1 MIKENRRTKKIS
13 KRPQTKQT
21 AMRITKARREQIE
34 RLAAALA
41 AIAPSTSRGSG
52 FCVQRVAEQM
62 SLKKYW
68 KKQRNKVKDIA
79 YLLENV
85 LRKYPR
91 KPKTLV
97 LEIVKGGV
105 QWMARRGKQATQ
117 EHLDAI
123 AEPMEALG
131 FSIRKELEAIELPEP
146 SRVRPPSQELIAIF
160 DRLELHEALK
170 DDVAEMFRDGHFNEA
185 VRKALERFE
194 KYIQD
199 AIGDNKTIGKQ
210 LMAKAFNAKSPLIPI
225 NAMQTGNDQSEQE
238 GFMHLTM
245 GAMAGLRNL
254 YSHGD
259 VEQMSPMDAVE
270 RLAFVSLLFNRVEK
284 ALNSQRK
291 EQNDG

>member
-1 MIKENRRTKKIS
+1 
-13 KRPQTKQT
+13 
-21 AMRITKARREQIE
+21 MRITRTRRECIR
-34 RLAAALA
+34 RLAAALVV
-41 AIAPSTSRGSG
+41 IAPSTSPGSG

-68 KKQRNKVKDIA
+68 KKQRNKVEDIA
-79 YLLENV
+79 YLLEKV

-97 LEIVKGGV
+97 LEIVRGGV
-105 QWMARRGKQATQ
+105 QWMARKGKQVTR

-123 AEPMEALG
+123 AEPMEGLG
-131 FSIRKELEAIELPEP
+131 FSIRKELESIELPKP
-146 SRVRPPSQELIAIF
+146 SRVSTPSQDLIAIF

-185 VRKALERFE
+185 VRKGLERFE

-270 RLAFVSLLFNRVEK
+270 RLAFVSLLFKRVEK
-284 ALNSQRK
+284 ALATPRK
-291 EQNDG
+291 EYNDG

>member
-1 MIKENRRTKKIS
+1 MTRKRGKKA
-13 KRPQTKQT
+13 KTPRQP
-21 AMRITKARREQIE
+21 AMRITKARREQIK

-41 AIAPSTSRGSG
+41 LIAPSTSPGSG

-68 KKQRNKVKDIA
+68 KKQRNKVEDIA

-85 LRKYPR
+85 FRKYPR

-105 QWMARRGKQATQ
+105 QWMARRGKHVTQ

-131 FSIRKELEAIELPEP
+131 FSIRKELESIELPEP
-146 SRVRPPSQELIAIF
+146 SRVRSPSQDLIAIF

-194 KYIQD
+194 KYVQE
-199 AIGDNKTIGKQ
+199 AIGDHKSIGKQ
-210 LMAKAFNAKSPLIPI
+210 LMAKAFNTTSPLIPI

-238 GFMHLTM
+238 GFKHLTM

-259 VEQMSPMDAVE
+259 VEQMSGMDAVE
-270 RLAFVSLLFNRVEK
+270 RLAFVSLLFKRVEK

-291 EQNDG
+291 EQSDG